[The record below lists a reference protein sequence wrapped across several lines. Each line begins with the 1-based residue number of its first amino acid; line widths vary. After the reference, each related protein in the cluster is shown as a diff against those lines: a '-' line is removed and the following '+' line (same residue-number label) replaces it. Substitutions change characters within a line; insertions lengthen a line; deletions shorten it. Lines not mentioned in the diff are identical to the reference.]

1 MNSVEIQRVF
11 EISSVPA
18 STRMSEWASAV
29 MADRVEDSEL
39 VIRVV
44 GIEESSALNQQ
55 YRKKKGPT
63 NVLSFSYEKSDAVPL
78 ETFGDLVICAS
89 VVEKEAAE
97 QKKSLD
103 AHWAH
108 MIVHG
113 VLHLLGYDHIEEAD
127 ALEMEALEQA
137 ILGGM
142 GFPNPYREV
151 LEQ

>member
-1 MNSVEIQRVF
+1 
-11 EISSVPA
+11 
-18 STRMSEWASAV
+18 

-63 NVLSFSYEKSDAVPL
+63 NVLSFSYEKSDTVPL

>member
-11 EISSVPA
+11 EIPSVPA

-63 NVLSFSYEKSDAVPL
+63 NVLSFSYEKSDTVPL

-127 ALEMEALEQA
+127 ALEMETLEQA

>member
-63 NVLSFSYEKSDAVPL
+63 NVLSFSYEKSDTVPL

-137 ILGGM
+137 ILGGI

>member
-63 NVLSFSYEKSDAVPL
+63 NVLSFSYEKSDTVPL
-78 ETFGDLVICAS
+78 ETFGDLVICAP

>member
-1 MNSVEIQRVF
+1 
-11 EISSVPA
+11 
-18 STRMSEWASAV
+18 
-29 MADRVEDSEL
+29 
-39 VIRVV
+39 VV

-97 QKKSLD
+97 QKKSID

-113 VLHLLGYDHIEEAD
+113 VLHLLDYDHVEETD

>member
-11 EISSVPA
+11 EIPGVPA
-18 STRMSEWASAV
+18 SARMSEWASAV

-63 NVLSFSYEKSDAVPL
+63 NVLSFSYGKSDVVPL
-78 ETFGDLVICAS
+78 GTFGDLIICAP
-89 VVEKEAAE
+89 VVEKEAVE
-97 QKKSLD
+97 QKKPLD

-113 VLHLLGYDHIEEAD
+113 VLHLVGYDHVAEVD
-127 ALEMEALEQA
+127 AREMEVLEQA
-137 ILGGM
+137 ILAGM
-142 GFPNPYREV
+142 GFSNPYWEV
-151 LEQ
+151 VEQ

>member
-1 MNSVEIQRVF
+1 MNSVEIQRAF
-11 EISSVPA
+11 EISGVPA
-18 STRMSEWASAV
+18 STRMSEWVLAV

-44 GIEESSALNQQ
+44 GIEESSALNHQ
-55 YRKKKGPT
+55 YRRKKGPT
-63 NVLSFSYEKSDAVPL
+63 NVLSFSYEKSYALPL
-78 ETFGDLVICAS
+78 ETFGDLVICAP

-113 VLHLLGYDHIEEAD
+113 VLHLLGYDHNEGID
-127 ALEMEALEQA
+127 ALEMETLEQA
-137 ILGGM
+137 ILAGM
-142 GFPNPYREV
+142 GFPNPYREAV
-151 LEQ
+151 EQ

>member
-1 MNSVEIQRVF
+1 MNSVEIQRAF
-11 EISSVPA
+11 EIPGVPA
-18 STRMSEWASAV
+18 STRMSEWVLAV

-44 GIEESSALNQQ
+44 GIEESSALNHQ
-55 YRKKKGPT
+55 YRRKKGPT
-63 NVLSFSYEKSDAVPL
+63 NVLSFSYEKPHALPL
-78 ETFGDLVICAS
+78 ETFGDLVICAP

-113 VLHLLGYDHIEEAD
+113 VLHLLGYDHDEGID
-127 ALEMEALEQA
+127 ALEMETLEQA
-137 ILGGM
+137 ILAGM
-142 GFPNPYREV
+142 GFPNPYREAV
-151 LEQ
+151 EQ

>member
-63 NVLSFSYEKSDAVPL
+63 NVLSFSYEKSDTVPL

>member
-63 NVLSFSYEKSDAVPL
+63 NVLSFSYEKSDTVPM

>member
-127 ALEMEALEQA
+127 VLEMEALEQA

>member
-1 MNSVEIQRVF
+1 MNSVEIQRAF
-11 EISSVPA
+11 EIPGVPA
-18 STRMSEWASAV
+18 STRMSEWVLAV

-44 GIEESSALNQQ
+44 GIEESSALNHQ
-55 YRKKKGPT
+55 YRRKKGPT
-63 NVLSFSYEKSDAVPL
+63 NVLSFSYEKSHALPL
-78 ETFGDLVICAS
+78 ETFGDLVICAP

-113 VLHLLGYDHIEEAD
+113 VLHLLGYDHDEGID
-127 ALEMEALEQA
+127 ALEMETLEQA
-137 ILGGM
+137 ILAGM
-142 GFPNPYREV
+142 GFPNPYREAV
-151 LEQ
+151 EQ

>member
-11 EISSVPA
+11 EISGVPA
-18 STRMSEWASAV
+18 STRMSEWALAV

-63 NVLSFSYEKSDAVPL
+63 NVLSFSYEKSDTVPL